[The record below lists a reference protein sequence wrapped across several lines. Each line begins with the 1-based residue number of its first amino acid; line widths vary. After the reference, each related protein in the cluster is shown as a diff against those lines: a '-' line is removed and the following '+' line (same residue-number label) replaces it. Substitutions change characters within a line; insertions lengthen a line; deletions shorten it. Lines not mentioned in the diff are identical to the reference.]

1 MIEEE
6 EKLSDVSGDPNRHL
20 DNNNPDKDDGEPANE
35 QPEGS
40 QPQQTTARIGLR
52 EFFLINQ
59 MNRQVKTIN
68 D

>member
-20 DNNNPDKDDGEPANE
+20 DNNKPDKDDGEPADE
-35 QPEGS
+35 QPENA
-40 QPQQTTARIGLR
+40 QPQQTAARIGLR